1 MVNSEQNLL
10 IEGLVYCCP
19 QWLLIVPD
27 GMPSGRVGMRGT
39 LSDQRSVIRRFFS
52 VFSVRSVRALS
63 FLRVLRVLRGWKSVT
78 FRATPWRSVFSAPS
92 AVN

>member
-1 MVNSEQNLL
+1 MYAESLKGHHGQT
-10 IEGLVYCCP
+10 IEAKNKLVYCCP

-78 FRATPWRSVFSAPS
+78 FRATPW
-92 AVN
+92 